1 MTELCDHEAVEL
13 RQQIGN
19 KEISPVELLESC
31 IGRIDQINGVVNA
44 VCATDFD
51 RARVL
56 AKQAEKDVMNGEYLG
71 LLHGLPVGIK
81 DLEATRGL
89 RTTWGSLI
97 YENHIP
103 EEDTLNVANIR
114 EEGALIFAKTNTP
127 EFGAGANTKNKVFG
141 ATGNPFNTDMSCA
154 GSSGGSAVSVATGMM
169 PLASG
174 SDFGGS
180 LRTPASFCGI
190 VGYRPSPG
198 VVPSEYKATALAPW
212 SVLGPMARTVADAYL
227 LLQAQIDVDIRDPF
241 SKSLDEKLMQPL
253 EKLDLGSVRVAVSE
267 DLGCAPVD
275 NDIRA
280 IFRSRIAI
288 FRSVFAEADDRDPD
302 LGPIHDVFEILRG
315 VSFVA
320 SHLDRLEGYRELLDL
335 NVIDNTERGLEYT
348 AKEIAWAQSQQTLI
362 YQRYLEMFDEIDVL
376 ISPAAAVSPYPHANL
391 SVDEINGEKMPTY
404 MRWLALAYGPTMA
417 IPAVCVIPCG
427 VDHLG
432 MPFGIQIAGPN
443 GSDKRV
449 LEIAHTLESV
459 FKKQKKLRRPIPD
472 LNKLSH

>member
-320 SHLDRLEGYRELLDL
+320 SHLDRLEGYRELLGL